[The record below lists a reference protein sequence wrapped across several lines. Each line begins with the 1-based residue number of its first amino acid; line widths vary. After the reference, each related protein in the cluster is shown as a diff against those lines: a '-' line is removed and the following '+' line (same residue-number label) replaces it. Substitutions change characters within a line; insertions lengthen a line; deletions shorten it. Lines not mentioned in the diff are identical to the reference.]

1 MAGQATTQSEAAAR
15 RRASVGGPRTWLLM
29 APTVIPLLAW
39 MIVPLVMTL
48 YFSTLRYNLLDP
60 TLVGFVGLDNYTYL
74 LGDPSLVTAILNTIY
89 LTVGVLV
96 ASVVLGVPLAVL
108 LDQPFLGHK
117 VARLL
122 MISPFFVMPT
132 VAALVWKNM
141 LLHPVNGLVAWITQS
156 MGLGAIDW
164 FATFPLFS
172 VGMIVAWQ
180 WVPFA
185 VLILITALQS
195 QDQDQMDAARL
206 DGAKP
211 LQIFFY
217 LTIPHLSRA
226 IAMVVMIEAIFLL
239 SIFAEILVT
248 TSGGPGDATTT
259 LPYLIYRTALLD
271 FDVGG
276 ASTGGVFAIV
286 LANIVAFF
294 LIRTI
299 ARNLDR

>member
-1 MAGQATTQSEAAAR
+1 
-15 RRASVGGPRTWLLM
+15 M
-29 APTVIPLLAW
+29 APAVIPLLLW

-48 YFSTLRYNLLDP
+48 YFSTMRYNLLDP
-60 TLVGFVGLDNYTYL
+60 TMVGFVGIDNYTYL
-74 LGDPSLVTAILNTIY
+74 LGDPSLATAVWNTVL
-89 LTVGVLV
+89 LTGGVLL

-117 VARLL
+117 AARLL
-122 MISPFFVMPT
+122 LISPFFVMPT
-132 VAALVWKNM
+132 VAALVWKNL
-141 LLHPVNGLVAWITQS
+141 LLHPVNGLLAWITRS
-156 MGLGAIDW
+156 LGLGAVDW
-164 FATFPLFS
+164 FGQFPLFS
-172 VGMIVAWQ
+172 VGVIVAWQ

-185 VLILITALQS
+185 VLILVTALQS
-195 QDQDQMDAARL
+195 LDRDQVDAAKL
-206 DGAKP
+206 DGAGP
-211 LQIFFY
+211 LATFVHI
-217 LTIPHLSRA
+217 TVPHLSRA
-226 IAMVVMIEAIFLL
+226 IGMIVMIEAIFLL

-248 TSGGPGDATTT
+248 TSGGPGDASTT

-294 LIRTI
+294 LIRSI